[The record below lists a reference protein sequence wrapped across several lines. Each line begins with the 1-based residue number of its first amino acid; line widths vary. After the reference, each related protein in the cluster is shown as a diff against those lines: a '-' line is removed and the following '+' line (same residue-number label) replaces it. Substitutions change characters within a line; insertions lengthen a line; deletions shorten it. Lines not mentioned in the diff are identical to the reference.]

1 MMKPTACLAILMGLS
16 LIGVGN
22 GAQEPPRHRP
32 VKIIFDTDM
41 GSDCDDV
48 GALALLHA
56 YADMGRAEI
65 IGTVYSSGK
74 VPYGAG
80 VTQAINVY
88 YGRADIP
95 VGAYFGDDVGDPVD
109 KMKAEELAKD
119 TAKFGHTIVHNRD
132 AEEITRLNRRLL
144 VAQKDNSVVY
154 VTVGHTRGLHDLLV
168 SQPDDVS
175 PLSGRELVEKKIKRW
190 IALGAL
196 FAINEEGSYR
206 KDWNFSFNGTAPY
219 TKTLVEDFP
228 KPMVFVTAGTDVLTG
243 KSLKQTPPGNIVR
256 TAYTEWLGNYS
267 RKTLDDQRPSW
278 DLIAVYYA
286 VEGLGDYL
294 IEGPNGFLDFD
305 IEKGSRWI
313 ESERPSK
320 HTILIQKKN
329 IQQSLSR
336 YLNRM
341 ISLPPRQEP

>member
-1 MMKPTACLAILMGLS
+1 MKPTACLAILIGLS
-16 LIGVGN
+16 LIGVCN
-22 GAQEPPRHRP
+22 GDQEQTRSQP

-48 GALALLHA
+48 GALSLLHV
-56 YADMGRAEI
+56 YADMGRAKI

-80 VTQAINVY
+80 VIQAINIY
-88 YGRADIP
+88 YGRNDIP
-95 VGAYFGDDVGDPVD
+95 VGAYFGDDIGDPVD

-119 TAKFGHTIVHNRD
+119 TAKFGNTIVHNKD
-132 AEEITRLNRRLL
+132 AEEITRLIRKLL
-144 VAQKDNSVVY
+144 VTQKDNSVIY
-154 VTVGHTRGLHDLLV
+154 LTVGHTKGLHDLVV
-168 SQPDDVS
+168 SKPDDIS
-175 PLSGRELVEKKIKRW
+175 PLSGRELVKKKIKQW

-196 FAINEEGSYR
+196 FAINEKGSYR

-219 TKTLVEDFP
+219 TKYLVENFP

-243 KSLKQTPPGNIVR
+243 RSLKQTPPGNIVR
-256 TAYTEWLGNYS
+256 TAYTEWLANYS
-267 RKTLDDQRPSW
+267 QKTLDDQRPSW

-286 VEGLGDYL
+286 IEGLGDYL
-294 IEGPNGFLDFD
+294 IEAPNGFLDFD

-313 ESERPSK
+313 QSRRRSN

-329 IQQSLSR
+329 IRQPFSR

-341 ISLPPRQEP
+341 ISLPPRQKR